1 MIVGWK
7 HCIQSSAI
15 LLRTVPLDHRDTTD
29 SFMIFSVLVSHV
41 CVLFWPRL
49 FLLCW
54 FPLLSRAFGCVLVAN
69 GWSLLDVVSGE
80 L

>member
-7 HCIQSSAI
+7 DCIESSAI
-15 LLRTVPLDHRDTTD
+15 LLRTVPLDHRDTTGLPCLR
-29 SFMIFSVLVSHV
+29 SLLAPVF
-41 CVLFWPRL
+41 

-54 FPLLSRAFGCVLVAN
+54 FPLLSRAFGSVSVAS
-69 GWSLLDVVSGE
+69 GQRLLDVVFGE